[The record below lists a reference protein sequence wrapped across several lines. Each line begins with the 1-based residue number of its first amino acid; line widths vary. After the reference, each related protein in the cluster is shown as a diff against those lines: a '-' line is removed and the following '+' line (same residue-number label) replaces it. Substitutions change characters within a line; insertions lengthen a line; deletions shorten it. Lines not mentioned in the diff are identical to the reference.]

1 MPDIRTLYEKD
12 FLGQW
17 DVADEDLV
25 LTIKGVAQEDLVQ
38 PSSNKTKKKVCLTFN
53 ETDKKMVLNA
63 TNRDTIAKELK
74 LGYDHTKW
82 LGHRIQLYKD
92 PKIRFGREEVGGL
105 RIRKF
110 SPDTTEQVF
119 CEECGG
125 EIKSA
130 YGMTP
135 KQIAATTKA
144 KYGLI
149 LCAECGKK
157 HKEAAND
164 AKQG

>member
-17 DVADEDLV
+17 DVADQDLV
-25 LTIKGVAQEDLVQ
+25 LTIAGVMQEEIVQ
-38 PSSNKTKKKVCLTFN
+38 PSSNKKKKKVCLSFK

-63 TNRDTIAKELK
+63 TNRDTIAKDLK
-74 LGYDHTKW
+74 LGYDHTTW
-82 LGHRIQLYKD
+82 PGSRIQLYKD

-110 SPDTTEQVF
+110 SPDTTESVF
-119 CEECGG
+119 CEECGT

-135 KQIAATTKA
+135 AQIAATTKA
-144 KYGLI
+144 KYGMA
-149 LCAECGKK
+149 LCPECGAK
-157 HKEAAND
+157 HKEAAD
-164 AKQG
+164 ATK